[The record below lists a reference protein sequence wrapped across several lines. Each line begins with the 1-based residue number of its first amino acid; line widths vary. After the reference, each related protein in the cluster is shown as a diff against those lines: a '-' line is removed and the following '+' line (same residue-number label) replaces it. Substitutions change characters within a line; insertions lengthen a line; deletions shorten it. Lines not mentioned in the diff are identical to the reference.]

1 LRPRKGLANSVR
13 NRVSSGANLKRKRDT
28 GMLKT
33 MREGSAFFIKG
44 VMVLV
49 VVTFVGT
56 IFVVW
61 GVKSTPGELGRR
73 GVIAVVGDREIMAT
87 DYQDA
92 LRRQVEMYKQLFGD
106 KLDEKMLEA
115 MNLKQQVLER
125 LIRRALVLQ
134 YAERMGL
141 DVGPDELV
149 AEIQRIPA
157 FAGKDGFNRQRYLDV
172 LRANRLS
179 PERFEAEM
187 RRDLTERKVE
197 GLVRDSVKVSTDEAR
212 GVFMRVRRQ
221 LTVEVAQ
228 FPASDEGKKGA
239 ETVTLAVG
247 KGKSLSAAGQEA
259 GVSVKTYGPFPV
271 TTPPREIPDPDA
283 FRQAV
288 NFLKPGEM
296 SPLVTGE
303 KALYLLRLVSE
314 KNPSAEEFEKD
325 KAAFEM
331 QLLMT
336 KREAVLGDWVRQLR
350 QTAKVTVEAD
360 NI

>member
-1 LRPRKGLANSVR
+1 
-13 NRVSSGANLKRKRDT
+13 
-28 GMLKT
+28 MLKT

-44 VMVLV
+44 VMIVV
-49 VVTFVGT
+49 VVTFIGT

-61 GVKSTPGELGRR
+61 GVKSTPGDLGRR
-73 GVIAVVGDREIMAT
+73 GVIAVVGDREIMADDFQQT
-87 DYQDA
+87 
-92 LRRQVEMYKQLFGD
+92 LRRQVEMYKQIFGD
-106 KLDEKMLEA
+106 KFDEKLLDS
-115 MNLKQQVLER
+115 MNVKQQVLDQM
-125 LIRRALVLQ
+125 IRRALVLQ
-134 YAERMGL
+134 YAERMGIN
-141 DVGPDELV
+141 VGPDELV

-179 PERFEAEM
+179 PERFEGEM

-197 GLVRDSVKVSTDEAR
+197 GLVRDSVKVSEAEAR
-212 GVFMRVRRQ
+212 EVFMRVRRQ

-228 FPASDEGKKGA
+228 LPTGDEGKKAA
-239 ETVTLAVG
+239 ETITLAVG
-247 KGKSLSAAGQEA
+247 KGKTLAAAGHEA

-271 TTPPREIPDPDA
+271 TTPPKEIPDPDA
-283 FRQAV
+283 FREAV

-303 KALYLLRLVSE
+303 KALYLVRLVSE
-314 KNPSAEEFEKD
+314 KRPPVEEFEKD

-336 KREAVLGDWVRQLR
+336 KREAVLGDWIRQLR

>member
-1 LRPRKGLANSVR
+1 
-13 NRVSSGANLKRKRDT
+13 
-28 GMLKT
+28 MLKT
-33 MREGSAFFIKG
+33 MRQGSAFFIKG
-44 VMVLV
+44 VMVFV
-49 VVTFVGT
+49 VLTFVGT

-73 GVIAVVGDREIMAT
+73 GVVAVVGDREITAA
-87 DYQDA
+87 DYQEA

-106 KLDEKMLEA
+106 KLDEKMLES
-115 MNLKQQVLER
+115 MNLKQQVLDR

-134 YAERMGL
+134 YAQRMGL
-141 DVGPDELV
+141 EVRSPELV
-149 AEIQRIPA
+149 AEIERIPA
-157 FAGKDGFNRQRYLDV
+157 FAGKDGFTKQRYLDV

-197 GLVRDSVKVSTDEAR
+197 GLVRDSVKVSEAEAR
-212 GVFMRVRRQ
+212 EVFMRVRRQ

-228 FPASDEGKKGA
+228 FPTGEEGKKEA

-247 KGKSLSAAGQEA
+247 KGKTLAAAGQEA

-271 TTPPREIPDPDA
+271 ATPPKEIPDPDA

-303 KALYLLRLVSE
+303 KALYLVRLVAE
-314 KNPSAEEFEKD
+314 KSPTSEEFEKD

-336 KREAVLGDWVRQLR
+336 KREAVLGDWIRELR
-350 QTAKVTVEAD
+350 QTEKVTVEAN

>member
-1 LRPRKGLANSVR
+1 MVGLK
-13 NRVSSGANLKRKRDT
+13 LPQKDI

-44 VMVLV
+44 VMALV
-49 VVTFVGT
+49 VLTFIGT

-61 GVKSTPGELGRR
+61 GVKSTPGDLGRR
-73 GVIAVVGDREIMAT
+73 GVIAAVGNTEIMA
-87 DYQDA
+87 DEYQQA
-92 LRRQVEMYKQLFGD
+92 LRRQMEMYKQIFGD
-106 KLDEKMLEA
+106 KFDEKLIESL
-115 MNLKQQVLER
+115 NLKQQVLDG

-134 YAERMGL
+134 YAERMNL
-141 DVGPDELV
+141 VVGPDELV

-187 RRDLTERKVE
+187 RRDLTARKVE
-197 GLVRDSVKVSTDEAR
+197 GLIRDSVKVSDAEAR
-212 GVFMRVRRQ
+212 EVFFRVRRQ

-228 FPASDEGKKGA
+228 LPPGEEGKKIA
-239 ETVTLAVG
+239 EAITLAVG
-247 KGKSLSAAGQEA
+247 KGKALAAAGPEA
-259 GVSVKTYGPFPV
+259 GVAVKTYGPFPV
-271 TTPPREIPDPDA
+271 TTPPKEIPDPEA

-296 SPLVTGE
+296 SPVVAGE
-303 KALYLLRLVSE
+303 KASYLLRLVSE
-314 KNPSAEEFEKD
+314 QSPTVQEFEKD

-336 KREAVLGDWVRQLR
+336 KREAVLGDWLRELR

-360 NI
+360 SL

>member
-1 LRPRKGLANSVR
+1 
-13 NRVSSGANLKRKRDT
+13 
-28 GMLKT
+28 MLKT

-44 VMVLV
+44 VMVFV

-73 GVIAVVGDREIMAT
+73 GVVAVVGDSEIMAA
-87 DYQDA
+87 DYQEA
-92 LRRQVEMYKQLFGD
+92 LRGQVEMYKQLFGD
-106 KLDEKMLEA
+106 KFDEKMLEA

-125 LIRRALVLQ
+125 LIRQALVLQ
-134 YAERMGL
+134 YARRMGL
-141 DVGPDELV
+141 DVSSAELV

-157 FAGKDGFNRQRYLDV
+157 FAGKDGFNRQRYLDI

-179 PERFEAEM
+179 PERFEAGM
-187 RRDLTERKVE
+187 RRDLTVRKVE
-197 GLVRDSVKVSTDEAR
+197 GLVRDSVKVSEAEAR
-212 GVFMRVRRQ
+212 DVFMRVRRQ

-228 FPASDEGKKGA
+228 FPTGEEGKKQA
-239 ETVTLAVG
+239 EAVTLAVG
-247 KGKSLSAAGQEA
+247 KGKTLAAAGQEA
-259 GVSVKTYGPFPV
+259 GVPVTTYGPFPV
-271 TTPPREIPDPDA
+271 ATPPKEIPDPET

-303 KALYLLRLVSE
+303 KALYLVRLVSE
-314 KNPSAEEFEKD
+314 KSPPAEEFEKD
-325 KAAFEM
+325 KGAFEM

>member
-1 LRPRKGLANSVR
+1 
-13 NRVSSGANLKRKRDT
+13 
-28 GMLKT
+28 MLKT

-44 VMVLV
+44 VMVFV

-73 GVIAVVGDREIMAT
+73 GVIAVVGNTEIMAEE
-87 DYQDA
+87 YQQA

-106 KLDEKMLEA
+106 KLDEKTLESL
-115 MNLKQQVLER
+115 NLKQQVLEG

-141 DVGPDELV
+141 DVSADELV

-172 LRANRLS
+172 LRVNRLS

-197 GLVRDSVKVSTDEAR
+197 GLIRDSIKVSETEAR
-212 GVFMRVRRQ
+212 AVFLRVRRQ

-228 FPASDEGKKGA
+228 LPAGEEGKKVA
-239 ETVTLAVG
+239 ETITLAMGTGKTLAVAS
-247 KGKSLSAAGQEA
+247 KEA
-259 GVSVKTYGPFPV
+259 GVAAKTYGPFPV
-271 TTPPREIPDPDA
+271 ATPPKDIPDPEA

-288 NFLKPGEM
+288 NFLKPGET
-296 SPLVTGE
+296 SPLVAGE
-303 KALYLLRLVSE
+303 KASYLLRLVSQQD
-314 KNPSAEEFEKD
+314 PPLEEFEKD
-325 KAAFEM
+325 KAAFQM

-350 QTAKVTVEAD
+350 QMAKVTVEPD
-360 NI
+360 SL

>member
-1 LRPRKGLANSVR
+1 
-13 NRVSSGANLKRKRDT
+13 
-28 GMLKT
+28 MLKT

-44 VMVLV
+44 VMVFV
-49 VVTFVGT
+49 VLTFVGT

-73 GVIAVVGDREIMAT
+73 GVIAVVGDTEIMAD
-87 DYQDA
+87 DYQGA
-92 LRRQVEMYKQLFGD
+92 LRRQVEMYKQVFGD
-106 KLDEKMLEA
+106 KLDETMLESL
-115 MNLKQQVLER
+115 NLKQQVLER

-134 YAERMGL
+134 YAERTRL
-141 DVGPDELV
+141 DVGAEELV

-187 RRDLTERKVE
+187 RRDLTERKIE
-197 GLVRDSVKVSTDEAR
+197 GLVRDSVKVSEPEAR
-212 GVFMRVRRQ
+212 EVFLRVRRQ

-228 FPASDEGKKGA
+228 LPAGEDGKKAA
-239 ETVTLAVG
+239 ETITLATG
-247 KGKSLSAAGQEA
+247 KGKTLAAAGKEA
-259 GVSVKTYGPFPV
+259 GVPVKTYGPFPV
-271 TTPPREIPDPDA
+271 TTPPKEIPDPEE

-288 NFLKPGEM
+288 NFLKPGET
-296 SPLVTGE
+296 SPLVPGE
-303 KALYLLRLVSE
+303 KASYLLRLVSE
-314 KNPSAEEFEKD
+314 KAPSLEEFDKD
-325 KAAFEM
+325 KAAFQM

-350 QTAKVTVEAD
+350 QAAKVTVETAVL
-360 NI
+360 

>member
-1 LRPRKGLANSVR
+1 
-13 NRVSSGANLKRKRDT
+13 
-28 GMLKT
+28 MLKT

-44 VMVLV
+44 VMLFV

-73 GVIAVVGDREIMAT
+73 GVIAVVGSSEIMAE
-87 DYQDA
+87 DYQQA
-92 LRRQVEMYKQLFGD
+92 MRRQVEMYKQVFGD
-106 KLDEKMLEA
+106 KLDDKLLESL
-115 MNLKQQVLER
+115 NLKQQVLDR

-134 YAERMGL
+134 YAQRTSLEAS
-141 DVGPDELV
+141 VDEMV

-197 GLVRDSVKVSTDEAR
+197 GLIRDSVKVSEAEAR
-212 GVFMRVRRQ
+212 EVFLRVRRQ

-228 FPASDEGKKGA
+228 LPAGDEGKKAA
-239 ETVTLAVG
+239 ETITLAMG
-247 KGKSLSAAGQEA
+247 KGKTLVAAGQEA
-259 GVSVKTYGPFPV
+259 GVSVKQYGPFPV
-271 TTPPREIPDPDA
+271 TTPPKEIPDPEA

-288 NFLKPGEM
+288 NFLKPGET
-296 SPLVTGE
+296 SPLVPGE
-303 KALYLLRLVSE
+303 KASYLLRLVSE
-314 KNPSAEEFEKD
+314 QSPPVEDFEKD
-325 KAAFEM
+325 KAAFQM

-336 KREAVLGDWVRQLR
+336 KREAVLGDWIRQLR
-350 QTAKVTVEAD
+350 QTAKVTVEVD
-360 NI
+360 NL

>member
-1 LRPRKGLANSVR
+1 
-13 NRVSSGANLKRKRDT
+13 
-28 GMLKT
+28 MLKT

-44 VMVLV
+44 VMLFV

-73 GVIAVVGDREIMAT
+73 GVIAVVGNSEIMVD
-87 DYQDA
+87 DYQQA
-92 LRRQVEMYKQLFGD
+92 MRRQVEMYKQVFGD
-106 KLDEKMLEA
+106 KLDDKLLESL
-115 MNLKQQVLER
+115 NLKQQVLDR

-134 YAERMGL
+134 YAERMSL
-141 DVGPDELV
+141 EASPDEMI

-179 PERFEAEM
+179 PERFETEM
-187 RRDLTERKVE
+187 RRDLTERKIE
-197 GLVRDSVKVSTDEAR
+197 GLVRDSVKVSEAEAR
-212 GVFMRVRRQ
+212 EVFLRVRRQ

-228 FPASDEGKKGA
+228 LPAGDEGKQAA
-239 ETVTLAVG
+239 ETITLATG
-247 KGKSLSAAGQEA
+247 KGKTLTAAGQEA
-259 GVSVKTYGPFPV
+259 GVAVKRYGPFPV
-271 TTPPREIPDPDA
+271 TTPPKEIPDPDA

-303 KALYLLRLVSE
+303 KASYLLRLVSQQS
-314 KNPSAEEFEKD
+314 PPLDEFEKD
-325 KAAFEM
+325 KAAFQM

-336 KREAVLGDWVRQLR
+336 KREAVLGDWIRQLR
-350 QTAKVTVEAD
+350 QTAKVTVEVD
-360 NI
+360 NL

>member
-1 LRPRKGLANSVR
+1 
-13 NRVSSGANLKRKRDT
+13 
-28 GMLKT
+28 MLKT

-44 VMVLV
+44 VMVFV
-49 VVTFVGT
+49 VLTFVGT

-73 GVIAVVGDREIMAT
+73 GVIAVVGDTEIMAD
-87 DYQDA
+87 DYQGA
-92 LRRQVEMYKQLFGD
+92 LRRQVEMYKQVFGD
-106 KLDEKMLEA
+106 KLDETMLESL
-115 MNLKQQVLER
+115 NLKQQVLER

-134 YAERMGL
+134 YAERTRL
-141 DVGPDELV
+141 DVGAEELV

-187 RRDLTERKVE
+187 RRDLTERKIE
-197 GLVRDSVKVSTDEAR
+197 GLVRDSVKVSEPEAR
-212 GVFMRVRRQ
+212 EGFLRRRRP

-228 FPASDEGKKGA
+228 LPAGEDGKKAA
-239 ETVTLAVG
+239 ETITLATG
-247 KGKSLSAAGQEA
+247 KGKTLAAAGKEA
-259 GVSVKTYGPFPV
+259 GVPVKTYGPFPV
-271 TTPPREIPDPDA
+271 TTPPKEIPDPEE

-288 NFLKPGEM
+288 NFLKPGET
-296 SPLVTGE
+296 SPLVPGE
-303 KALYLLRLVSE
+303 KASYLLRLVSE
-314 KNPSAEEFEKD
+314 KAPSLEEFDKD
-325 KAAFEM
+325 KAAFQM

-350 QTAKVTVEAD
+350 QAAKVTVETGVL
-360 NI
+360 

>member
-1 LRPRKGLANSVR
+1 M
-13 NRVSSGANLKRKRDT
+13 VSANLIGKRDA

-44 VMVLV
+44 VMIV
-49 VVTFVGT
+49 VVLTFVGT

-73 GVIAVVGDREIMAT
+73 GVIAVVGNREIMAD
-87 DYQDA
+87 DYQQA

-106 KLDEKMLEA
+106 KFDEKLLES
-115 MNLKQQVLER
+115 MNLKQQVLDR

-141 DVGPDELV
+141 EVSPDELV

-157 FAGKDGFNRQRYLDV
+157 FGAKDGFSRQRYLDV

-179 PERFEAEM
+179 PERFEMEM

-197 GLVRDSVKVSTDEAR
+197 GLVRDSVKVSEAEAR
-212 GVFMRVRRQ
+212 EVFLRVRRQ

-228 FPASDEGKKGA
+228 LPTGDEGKKAA

-247 KGKSLSAAGQEA
+247 KGKTLAAAGQEA
-259 GVSVKTYGPFPV
+259 RVSVKTYGPFPV
-271 TTPPREIPDPDA
+271 ATPPKEIPDPEA
-283 FRQAV
+283 FREAV

-314 KNPSAEEFEKD
+314 KRPPVEEFEKD
-325 KAAFEM
+325 KAGFEM

-336 KREAVLGDWVRQLR
+336 KREAVLGDWIRQLR

>member
-1 LRPRKGLANSVR
+1 
-13 NRVSSGANLKRKRDT
+13 
-28 GMLKT
+28 MLKT

-44 VMVLV
+44 VMVFV

-73 GVIAVVGDREIMAT
+73 GVIAVVGKAEIMA
-87 DYQDA
+87 DEYQGA
-92 LRRQVEMYKQLFGD
+92 LRRQVEMYKQVFGD
-106 KLDEKMLEA
+106 KLDEKMLESL
-115 MNLKQQVLER
+115 NLKQQVLER

-134 YAERMGL
+134 YAERMHL
-141 DVGPDELV
+141 EVGADELV

-179 PERFEAEM
+179 PERFETEM
-187 RRDLTERKVE
+187 RRDLTERKIE
-197 GLVRDSVKVSTDEAR
+197 GLVRDSVKVSEAEAR
-212 GVFMRVRRQ
+212 EVFQRVKRQ

-228 FPASDEGKKGA
+228 LPPGEDGKKAA
-239 ETVTLAVG
+239 ETITLATG
-247 KGKSLSAAGQEA
+247 KGKTLAAAGQEA
-259 GVSVKTYGPFPV
+259 GVPVKTYGPFPV
-271 TTPPREIPDPDA
+271 TTPPKEIPDPEP

-288 NFLKPGEM
+288 NFLKPGET
-296 SPLVTGE
+296 SPLVAGE
-303 KALYLLRLVSE
+303 KASYLLRLVSE
-314 KNPSAEEFEKD
+314 KKPPLEEFDKD
-325 KAAFEM
+325 KAAFQM

-350 QTAKVTVEAD
+350 QTAKVSVEAD
-360 NI
+360 SL